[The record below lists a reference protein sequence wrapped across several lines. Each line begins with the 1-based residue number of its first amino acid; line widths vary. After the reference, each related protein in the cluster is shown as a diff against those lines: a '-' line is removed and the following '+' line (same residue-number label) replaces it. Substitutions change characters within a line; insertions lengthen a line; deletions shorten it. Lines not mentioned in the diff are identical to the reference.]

1 MELVH
6 VAAAL
11 FSALLH
17 AGWNAAIKASP
28 RPTETMAAQMLLAA
42 IIIIP
47 GYYWT
52 GLPALAAWPWIA
64 TSTVL
69 NIIAVVAMLKA
80 YEIGGFGMVYPIMRA
95 VSLLCVV
102 PLSALIAGDAISPI
116 GAVGVALIAGALA
129 ILSWGTGK
137 DSGFPR
143 AALLWTI
150 LSGAT
155 LALYVMSDARGV
167 RASGSALA
175 YGFTA
180 SIANG
185 IVMSWRQRHLGSP
198 LQHIASTWKVSLPAS
213 IASSASYLLILWVWS
228 VAPIAPSAALR
239 DTSAV
244 FAILIAIVWLKER
257 ITPARL
263 AAVAMAAAAIP
274 LLRLG

>member
-1 MELVH
+1 MELIH

-17 AGWNAAIKASP
+17 AGWNAAVKASP

-52 GLPALAAWPWIA
+52 GFPAVDSWPWIA

-69 NIIAVVAMLKA
+69 NFIAVMAMLKA

-95 VSLLCVV
+95 VSLLMVV
-102 PLSALIAGDAISPI
+102 PLSALIAGDRLSP
-116 GAVGVALIAGALA
+116 GGLAGVALIATALA
-129 ILSWGTGK
+129 ILSFGSGR

-143 AALLWTI
+143 AALLWTL
-150 LSGAT
+150 LSGAM

-198 LQHIASTWKVSLPAS
+198 LQHIASTWRISLPAS
-213 IASSASYLLILWVWS
+213 IASSVSYLLILWVWS

-244 FAILIAIVWLKER
+244 FAILIAVVFLGER
-257 ITPARL
+257 FTPARL

>member
-1 MELVH
+1 MELIH

-17 AGWNAAIKASP
+17 AGWNAAVKASP

-52 GLPALAAWPWIA
+52 GFPAPAAWPWIA
-64 TSTVL
+64 TSTAL
-69 NIIAVVAMLKA
+69 NVVAITAMLKA

-102 PLSALIAGDAISPI
+102 PLSALIAGDTISPI
-116 GAVGVALIAGALA
+116 GAIGVALIAAALG
-129 ILSWGTGK
+129 ILSWGSGK

-143 AALLWTI
+143 AALLWTM

-155 LALYVMSDARGV
+155 LALYVLSDARGV

-198 LQHIASTWKVSLPAS
+198 FQHIASTWRISLPAS
-213 IASSASYLLILWVWS
+213 IASSVSYLLILWVWS

-244 FAILIAIVWLKER
+244 FAILIAVFFLGER
-257 ITPARL
+257 FTLTRL
-263 AAVAMAAAAIP
+263 AAVVMAAAAIP

>member
-1 MELVH
+1 MELIH

-17 AGWNAAIKASP
+17 AGWNAAVKAHP
-28 RPTETMAAQMLLAA
+28 RTAETMTAQMVLAG

-52 GLPALAAWPWIA
+52 GLPAAAAWPWIL

-69 NIIAVVAMLKA
+69 NVIAITAMLRA

-102 PLSALIAGDAISPI
+102 PLSAVVAGDTLSPLGIAG
-116 GAVGVALIAGALA
+116 VAMIAGALA
-129 ILSWGTGK
+129 ILSIGSGRDT
-137 DSGFPR
+137 GFPR
-143 AALLWTI
+143 AALLWTM

-155 LALYVMSDARGV
+155 LALYVLSDARGV
-167 RASGSALA
+167 RASGSALS

-185 IVMSWRQRHLGSP
+185 LVMGWRQRHLGSP
-198 LQHIASTWKVSLPAS
+198 IQHIASTWKVSLPAAV
-213 IASSASYLLILWVWS
+213 ASSVSYLLILWVWS

-244 FAILIAIVWLKER
+244 FAILIAVFFLGER
-257 ITPARL
+257 FTLTRL
-263 AAVAMAAAAIP
+263 AAVIMAAAAIP

>member
-1 MELVH
+1 MDFVH

-17 AGWNAAIKASP
+17 AGWNAAVKASP
-28 RPTETMAAQMLLAA
+28 RPTETMAAQMVLAA

-52 GLPALAAWPWIA
+52 GFPALAAWPWIA
-64 TSTVL
+64 TSTAL
-69 NIIAVVAMLKA
+69 NFVAVMAMLKA

-102 PLSALIAGDAISPI
+102 PLSAIIAGDTISPI
-116 GAVGVALIAGALA
+116 GAIGVALIAAALG
-129 ILSWGTGK
+129 ILSWGSGK

-143 AALLWTI
+143 AAFLWTV
-150 LSGAT
+150 LSGAM

-198 LQHIASTWKVSLPAS
+198 IQHIASTWRISLPAS

-239 DTSAV
+239 DTSAA
-244 FAILIAIVWLKER
+244 FAILIAVFFLGER
-257 ITPARL
+257 FTLTRL
-263 AAVAMAAAAIP
+263 AAVVMAAAAIP